1 MGNHN
6 ALSIHFG
13 CPIKTEIKQNLG
25 MRVINIS
32 TAKRKLM
39 YPQSMCALAMTCL
52 NILTA
57 QDRFD

>member
-1 MGNHN
+1 MNMGNHN

-39 YPQSMCALAMTCL
+39 YP
-52 NILTA
+52 
-57 QDRFD
+57 